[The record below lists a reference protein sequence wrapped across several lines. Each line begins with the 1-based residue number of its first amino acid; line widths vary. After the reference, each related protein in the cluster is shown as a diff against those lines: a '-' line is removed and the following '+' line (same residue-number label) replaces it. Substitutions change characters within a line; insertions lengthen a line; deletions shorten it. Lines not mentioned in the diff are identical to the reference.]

1 VLLIVLLGTLIATI
15 VGIISGLIPGLHIN
29 NIIYLISSANISLEI
44 KAIVFILSS
53 VVFCFISIIPATI
66 FSIPNTDNFVSTM
79 PAQKLFLRGKGF
91 YAIYLYCTGAIN
103 AIIFG
108 LPLIA
113 LFLVLLKYLPTAI
126 NLLTPFVL
134 LIGLACLFFQTK
146 NYFGYL
152 IIIFSGLVGY
162 FSLQFAFVENPLL
175 VIVSGLFGASNILFA
190 MQNKIKLP
198 KQSLYIEK
206 IDLITK
212 IKVGVISPCLSIF
225 VSLFPGL
232 GNGFA
237 TYFGTKLAQIKEE
250 GYILMNGAINVLV
263 MILSFFCVYFIGK
276 TRTASAVFF
285 ENFTKNTFVFS
296 FGWIL
301 FFCLIGVV
309 LGYFLTIYLSKK
321 ILVLAQNF
329 NYKIINIL
337 ILAFLHLIV
346 LLFSNFLGLVVFW
359 VCTLIGYLC
368 IRTENPRLLMIS
380 CIIVPVLI
388 YFV

>member
-146 NYFGYL
+146 T
-152 IIIFSGLVGY
+152 
-162 FSLQFAFVENPLL
+162 
-175 VIVSGLFGASNILFA
+175 ILD
-190 MQNKIKLP
+190 I
-198 KQSLYIEK
+198 
-206 IDLITK
+206 
-212 IKVGVISPCLSIF
+212 
-225 VSLFPGL
+225 
-232 GNGFA
+232 
-237 TYFGTKLAQIKEE
+237 
-250 GYILMNGAINVLV
+250 
-263 MILSFFCVYFIGK
+263 
-276 TRTASAVFF
+276 
-285 ENFTKNTFVFS
+285 
-296 FGWIL
+296 
-301 FFCLIGVV
+301 
-309 LGYFLTIYLSKK
+309 
-321 ILVLAQNF
+321 
-329 NYKIINIL
+329 
-337 ILAFLHLIV
+337 
-346 LLFSNFLGLVVFW
+346 
-359 VCTLIGYLC
+359 
-368 IRTENPRLLMIS
+368 
-380 CIIVPVLI
+380 
-388 YFV
+388 